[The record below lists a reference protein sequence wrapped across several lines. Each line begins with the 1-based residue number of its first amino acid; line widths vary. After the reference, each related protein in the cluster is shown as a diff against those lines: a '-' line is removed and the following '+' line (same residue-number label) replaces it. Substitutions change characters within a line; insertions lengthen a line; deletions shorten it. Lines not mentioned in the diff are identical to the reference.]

1 MFLAACEPISEDACR
16 EGDWRGIGI
25 ADGAAGR
32 APDRINAYAETCAKI
47 GIAPDARAWRAGR
60 TDGLKRYCTPQNAY
74 KIGRNGNRLAPYCPA
89 GEREA
94 LSRANVTGLQYHEL
108 STQIGQLSAQ
118 VNDLNSQIRNISDF
132 ASDEELRDRRQLR
145 RERARIEDR
154 LRALRFERIQ
164 YSDYPV

>member
-16 EGDWRGIGI
+16 AGDWRGIGI

-47 GIAPDARAWRAGR
+47 GITPDARAWRAGR
-60 TDGLKRYCTPQNAY
+60 TEGLKRYCTPQNAY

-154 LRALRFERIQ
+154 LRALRCERIQ